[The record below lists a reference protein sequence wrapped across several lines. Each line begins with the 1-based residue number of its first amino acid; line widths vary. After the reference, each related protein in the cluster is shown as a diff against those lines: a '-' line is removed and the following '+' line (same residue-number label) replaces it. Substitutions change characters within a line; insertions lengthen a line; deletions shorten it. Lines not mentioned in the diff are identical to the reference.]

1 MDVQFNE
8 DGSFIGQYSGKKE
21 KETAG
26 GNDSSG
32 AASPVNPS
40 GTLE

>member
-21 KETAG
+21 KDAAG
-26 GNDSSG
+26 GNGSSG
-32 AASPVNPS
+32 AASPTNPT
-40 GTLE
+40 GALE